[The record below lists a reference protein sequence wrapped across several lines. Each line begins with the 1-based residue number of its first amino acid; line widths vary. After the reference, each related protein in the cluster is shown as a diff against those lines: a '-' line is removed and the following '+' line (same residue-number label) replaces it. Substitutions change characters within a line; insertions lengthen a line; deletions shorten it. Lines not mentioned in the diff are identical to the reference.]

1 MVANKTNRH
10 GNIMFK
16 LSLVTQF
23 VNMWSE
29 KKPAIR
35 KGYEERVGAA
45 GLTLPLTQWLQ
56 INMKQL

>member
-1 MVANKTNRH
+1 
-10 GNIMFK
+10 MFK

-35 KGYEERVGAA
+35 KGYEQRVRAA